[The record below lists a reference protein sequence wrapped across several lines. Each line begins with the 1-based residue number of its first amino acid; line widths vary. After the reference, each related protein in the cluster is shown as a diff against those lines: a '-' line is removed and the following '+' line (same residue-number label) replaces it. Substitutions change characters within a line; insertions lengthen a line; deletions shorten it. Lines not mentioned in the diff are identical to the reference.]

1 MKVKQPFYV
10 QYQHNQSIRVLMKKH
25 IIIFDG
31 ECNLCNGVVGW
42 LLKFAPAD
50 LFEFVPFQSNYGQKL
65 LAKYG
70 FPTQRLDTVISIDQ
84 NGVNTHS
91 DGFLKIISKIPKW
104 RNVAAL
110 LAFIPRMI
118 RDFIY
123 KTASKNRVKWFGQS
137 KSCTIDFR

>member
-1 MKVKQPFYV
+1 MRLLL
-10 QYQHNQSIRVLMKKH
+10 HNQQMGETMQKD

-42 LLKFAPAD
+42 LLKFAPKD
-50 LFEFVPFQSNYGQKL
+50 LFQFVAFQSSYGQQL
-65 LAKYG
+65 LTKYG
-70 FPTQRLDTVISIDQ
+70 FPTEQLDTVILIDDD
-84 NGVNTHS
+84 GVKTHS

-104 RNVAAL
+104 KKVAAL
-110 LAFIPRMI
+110 LAFIPRLI

-123 KTASKNRVKWFGQS
+123 KTASKHRVQWFGKS

>member
-1 MKVKQPFYV
+1 MKREFTKD
-10 QYQHNQSIRVLMKKH
+10 

-42 LLKFAPAD
+42 LLKFAPKD
-50 LFEFVPFQSNYGQKL
+50 LFQFVAFQSQYGQQL
-65 LAKYG
+65 LVEHG
-70 FPTQRLDTVISIDQ
+70 FPTERLDTVILIDDH
-84 NGVNTHS
+84 GVKTHS

-104 RNVAAL
+104 KRVAAL

-137 KSCTIDFR
+137 SSCTIDFR